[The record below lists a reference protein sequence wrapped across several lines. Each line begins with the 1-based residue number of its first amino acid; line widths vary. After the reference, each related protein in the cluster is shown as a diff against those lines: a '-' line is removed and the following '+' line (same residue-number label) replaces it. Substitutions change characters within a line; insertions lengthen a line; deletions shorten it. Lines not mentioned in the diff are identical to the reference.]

1 MDDNINKITELYEL
15 PKNDINLTQI
25 KYYHLDKHNEYQPK
39 EMTHP
44 MFFDINEYEYN
55 KPIKILSEYFKN
67 TEYYKNIYN
76 KIKSINN
83 KKAIHKILDYSKL
96 LNETELDDFVLQ
108 YIKCRPTVHI
118 IFLFNEMANHY
129 EKISD
134 ELNYEYPVYYIKQI
148 KLNDIAYKK
157 LLYDIYDDIPL
168 NDRINKINKL
178 KINKINK
185 IGIIWIDNH
194 KEDKFKRFNNDIL
207 NHIKRIISYNI
218 NDDYIYMNKYFYQM
232 IETSQII
239 LNNNS
244 LEILSYGKIN
254 LFNKSF
260 LLFNTFRHWCYS
272 NFTLLDLTR
281 LVIYGSLLLYCLG
294 IRNIKDINGLL
305 IPLHNKNQT
314 ELELEELIN
323 FNLTHKIPFIDLAIE
338 DSTYRSK
345 TYHKEIKD
353 FIKNLNTS
361 FSEIAINPKYHWY
374 YKGIKLYLFD
384 FEVQKKIYNIQNKE
398 SLNDLSDIILLYFN
412 NRILLNDFVKM
423 KNNKL
428 TLLNNKINKNLLID
442 SKYKLIK
449 KRLDNI
455 QFNISFDTIKQ
466 IL

>member
-1 MDDNINKITELYEL
+1 MDDNINKIIELYEL
-15 PKNDINLTQI
+15 NKKEIDSTQI
-25 KYYHLDKHNEYQPK
+25 KYYHLDKNDEYKPR

-44 MFFDINEYEYN
+44 MFFDINEYEYI

-67 TEYYKNIYN
+67 TSYYKTIYN
-76 KIKSINN
+76 KIKKIGKNN
-83 KKAIHKILDYSKL
+83 KSIHKILEYQKS
-96 LNETELDDFVLQ
+96 LNDIELDDFVLQ
-108 YIKCRPTVHI
+108 YIKCRPFVHI
-118 IFLFNEMANHY
+118 IFLFEDMANHLI
-129 EKISD
+129 KISD

-148 KLNDIAYKK
+148 KLNDISYKK

-168 NDRINKINKL
+168 TDRINKINKI
-178 KINKINK
+178 KINKMNK
-185 IGIIWIDNH
+185 LGIIWIDNH
-194 KEDKFKRFNNDIL
+194 KEDKFKKFYNDII
-207 NHIKRIISYNI
+207 NHLKRFITTI
-218 NDDYIYMNKYFYQM
+218 NDDNIYINKYFYQM
-232 IETSQII
+232 VENSQII

-244 LEILSYGKIN
+244 LDMLSYGKIN
-254 LFNKSF
+254 LFDKSF

-272 NFTLLDLTR
+272 NFTLLDMTR

-345 TYHKEIKD
+345 IYHTEIKN
-353 FIKNLNTS
+353 FIKSLNTS

-374 YKGIKLYLFD
+374 YKGIKIYLFD
-384 FEVQKKIYNIQNKE
+384 FEVQKKIYNIQNQD
-398 SLNDLSDIILLYFN
+398 SINDLSDIILLYFN
-412 NRILLNDFVKM
+412 NRTLLYDFVKM

-428 TLLNNKINKNLLID
+428 ILLNNKINKNLLLD
-442 SKYKLIK
+442 PKYKLIK

-455 QFNISFDTIKQ
+455 NFNISIETIKQ